1 MTAIVERRI
10 ALTLPEQEIPDTG
23 WCAHLFTDSFMDGLA
38 ERCLRRGVRQ
48 ALCDLRDVLD
58 HTEILPAKL

>member
-1 MTAIVERRI
+1 MNSI
-10 ALTLPEQEIPDTG
+10 
-23 WCAHLFTDSFMDGLA
+23 A

-58 HTEILPAKL
+58 HTEILPAKLDQQDLIDAMSR